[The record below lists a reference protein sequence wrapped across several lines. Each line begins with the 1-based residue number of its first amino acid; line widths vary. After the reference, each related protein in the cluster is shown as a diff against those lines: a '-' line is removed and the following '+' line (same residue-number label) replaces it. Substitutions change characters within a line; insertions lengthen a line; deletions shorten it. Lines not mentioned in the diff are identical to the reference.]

1 VSDIFFKFP
10 TTPHLVTLGGV
21 DIRSDKV
28 MSDVEREAFLQHD
41 LVVEEKVDGSN
52 IGISFSVEGSLKVQN
67 RGDYLQLP
75 ASGQWKKL
83 DEWLHLHAERLFDHL
98 IDQYILFG
106 EWCYAKHSIFYNQL
120 PDWFLGFDIYDKIIG
135 RFLSTIRRDR
145 FLESMNIAGVPVIA
159 HGRFRLADL
168 KDLLSQSKLGDQP
181 AEGLYLRID
190 HGEWLEQRAKL
201 VRPQFIQTL
210 EEHWSRYSITP
221 NRLRELLG

>member
-1 VSDIFFKFP
+1 MSDIFFKFP

>member
-1 VSDIFFKFP
+1 MSDIFFKFP

-28 MSDVEREAFLQHD
+28 MSDVEREAFLHHD

-52 IGISFSVEGSLKVQN
+52 IGISFSVEGNLKVQN

-83 DEWLHLHAERLFDHL
+83 EEWLHLHAERLFDHL

-106 EWCYAKHSIFYNQL
+106 EWCYAKHSVFYDRL
-120 PDWFLGFDIYDKIIG
+120 PDWFLGFDIYDKFTG
-135 RFLSTIRRDR
+135 RFLSTMRRDR

-159 HGRFRLADL
+159 HGRFRLAEL
-168 KDLLSQSKLGDQP
+168 KDLLSQSKLSDQP
-181 AEGLYLRID
+181 AEGLYLRLD
-190 HGEWLEQRAKL
+190 QGEWLEQRAKL
-201 VRPQFIQTL
+201 VRPQFMQTM

-221 NRLRELLG
+221 NRLRELRG